1 MRFQQMKQD
10 PNTIMRKKMYKK
22 GKNWIV
28 ASTLALG
35 ASVALGTTV
44 VDAATQVNEKQN
56 QKEELGSKKKID
68 FVLPNNLGTDDVYAW
83 GKDGTSNYVISNDG
97 TLYFIGG
104 KLSVKDTQKI
114 GNTYGDRIVKIIT
127 MYSSD
132 TDGLEVEAPEDSTG
146 LFASNFKNVKMI
158 DAWRLN
164 TSQTRNMTSMFE
176 GMVSLDTLKG
186 YLNTENAVKMNS
198 MFKGDNNLKTLNE
211 ESFRTS
217 NVTDMS
223 EMFSGASSLNTL
235 NISDFDMRNVISS
248 RDIFKGTAF
257 ESITLGSKNKFAK
270 DDLLPNK
277 YSTNW
282 ETKEDVNG
290 SKLTFSS
297 TGKDGLS
304 LSKYYDGSGK
314 KGERQFFAVTP
325 TITADVTI
333 KTNLGNKIV
342 KNVKGKI
349 GATFDINVPT
359 MEGYYSSQPR
369 IKVTVNEDGTI
380 TASEE
385 ITYYPEN
392 HENNGDLN
400 ELPDGLGTDEIIDK
414 GKVGTTNYVISNN
427 GKLYL
432 IGGKISVEK
441 TQALGKKYKNS
452 ITSIDV
458 RSNVELPEDSSSLF
472 ANYFFNVKHI
482 SLNQFDFEKVKN
494 MSMMF
499 ADMKSLE
506 TFSLWQQIPNVTNL
520 HGLFKNDLNL
530 KRIDFGVNTSKI
542 TDMSEMF
549 YGNSSLRTLDISRFD
564 MRQVQNTSN
573 MFAKTNLFR
582 IILGPGNKFHK
593 EDVLPNFG
601 SNNWV
606 SVGSG
611 TESKPEGLLS
621 FSSTDT
627 SGQSL
632 AKYYDGKG
640 RKGYQTFVT
649 KGVRVKADVV
659 IESNLG
665 KQIVKNVEGMK
676 GDTVEVRVPF
686 VTGYTMNKFYVHA
699 TVNADGTIT
708 TNEKV
713 EYTKNSSGQTTTKP
727 TQPSNPQTPN
737 RPTVPTTP
745 TKPNNNSNNNE
756 TIVKPQ
762 VVNKI
767 SKITTFSD
775 KGNVTIYHINGNK
788 ITKANR
794 MLAANTNWMS
804 DQQLVIDGVTYL
816 RVATNE
822 WIKLSDGYN
831 YEAVNKVVSTK
842 WQARLVDAHG
852 NKITNRA
859 LQANSDWRTDMIVY
873 INNVQYY
880 RVATNEFI
888 AASDVR

>member
-1 MRFQQMKQD
+1 
-10 PNTIMRKKMYKK
+10 MRKKMYKK

-35 ASVALGTTV
+35 ASVAFGTTV
-44 VDAATQVNEKQN
+44 VDAATTQGDSSEATDVSQDHKDTSKD
-56 QKEELGSKKKID
+56 KENID
-68 FVLPNNLGTDDVYAW
+68 FELPNNLGTDDVCAW

-104 KLSVKDTQKI
+104 ELSVNDTKEIGEKFGNEITKI
-114 GNTYGDRIVKIIT
+114 TTQYSHETSEQMVKT
-127 MYSSD
+127 
-132 TDGLEVEAPEDSTG
+132 PEDASN
-146 LFASNFKNVKMI
+146 LFAKNFSNVKEVNFEDI
-158 DAWRLN
+158 N
-164 TSQTRNMTSMFE
+164 TFGTKNMSSMFE
-176 GMVSLDTLKG
+176 GMTSLESIEG
-186 YLNTENAVKMNS
+186 YINTENVTNMNS
-198 MFKGDNNLKTLNE
+198 MFKNDSNLRIMNE
-211 ESFRTS
+211 EIFRTS

-223 EMFSGASSLNTL
+223 EMFAGSLSLHTL
-235 NISDFDMRNVISS
+235 NLSNFDMRNVISS
-248 RDIFKGTAF
+248 KDMFKETAL
-257 ESITLGSKNKFAK
+257 ESIVLGPKNKFSK

-333 KTNLGNKIV
+333 KTNLGDKIV

-349 GATFDINVPT
+349 GDNFDINVPT
-359 MEGYYSSQPR
+359 MEGYYSSQSR

-392 HENNGDLN
+392 PENNGDLN
-400 ELPDGLGTDEIIDK
+400 GLPDGLGTDEIIDK
-414 GKVGTTNYVISNN
+414 GKIGTTNYVISND

-482 SLNQFDFEKVKN
+482 SLNEFDFEKVKN

-506 TFSLWQQIPNVTNL
+506 TFSLWKQIPNVTNL

-530 KRIDFGVNTSKI
+530 KEIDFGVNTSKI

-573 MFAKTNLFR
+573 IFAKTNLFR

-611 TESKPEGLLS
+611 TEEKPEGLLS

-632 AKYYDGKG
+632 VKYYDGKG

-649 KGVRVKADVV
+649 KAVKVKSDVV

-665 KQIVKNVEGMK
+665 KQVVKNVEGRK
-676 GDTVEVRVPF
+676 GDTITVSVPY
-686 VTGYTMNKFYVHA
+686 VKGYTMDKYSVNA

-708 TNEKV
+708 TTEKV
-713 EYTKNSSGQTTTKP
+713 EYTKDGSGQTATKP

-737 RPTVPTTP
+737 KPTTP
-745 TKPNNNSNNNE
+745 TKPSKPNNNSNNNE
-756 TIVKPQ
+756 TTVKPQ

-788 ITKANR
+788 VTKANR